1 MARPNRVKEKLHDG
15 GKVMGPFVKICD
27 PAAVEIAGLA
37 GFDFVIIDAEHGP
50 ISIESAQNLVR
61 AAECVGITPI
71 IRIVENRPSRVLRAL
86 DIGAG
91 GVEVPHISSR
101 EAAQRLVGA
110 SKFAPEGDRGVC
122 RFVRAA
128 RYSSRERQEYFR
140 GANEETILI
149 AHLEGVEAIE
159 NLDEILA
166 VEGLDILFIGPYDLS
181 QSMGV
186 SGQVDHPR
194 VVEKM
199 EEVVKRSRDARRFVG
214 TFVDDVRTA
223 ERWMDA
229 GVQYI
234 SFSVDTGILHN
245 AYAGIVQALAS
256 RL

>member
-1 MARPNRVKEKLHDG
+1 MPGQNRVKERLNEG
-15 GKVMGPFVKICD
+15 GKVLGPFMKLCD

-50 ISIESAQNLVR
+50 ISIETAQNLVR

-71 IRIVENRPSRVLRAL
+71 IRVVENRPSRILRAL

-91 GVEVPHISSR
+91 GVEVPHVSDR
-101 EAAQRLVGA
+101 EAAQRLVRA
-110 SKFAPEGDRGVC
+110 AKFAPAGDRGVC

-128 RYSSRERQEYFR
+128 RYSSRERGDYFR
-140 GANEETILI
+140 GANEETIVI
-149 AHLEGVEAIE
+149 AHLEGIEAIE
-159 NLDEILA
+159 NLDEILS

-186 SGQVDHPR
+186 SGQVDHPL

-199 EEVVKRSRDARRFVG
+199 EDVVRRSQAAGRFVG
-214 TFVDDVRTA
+214 TFVDDVQTA
-223 ERWMDA
+223 ERWIDA

-234 SFSVDTGILHN
+234 SFSVDTGVLYN
-245 AYAGIVQALAS
+245 AYVNIVRALAS
-256 RL
+256 KL